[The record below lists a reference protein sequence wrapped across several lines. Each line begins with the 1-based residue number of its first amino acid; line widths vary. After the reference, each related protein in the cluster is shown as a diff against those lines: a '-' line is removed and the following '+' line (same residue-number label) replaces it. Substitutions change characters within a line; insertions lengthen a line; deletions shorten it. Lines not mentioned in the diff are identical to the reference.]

1 MGRAPARPAFVIL
14 ARAVAFQLLHWHF
27 GDRQRLTNR
36 AAFAF
41 VVLAAVAA
49 PSQLRAQGAPAEA
62 PTAPTAPAAAPERDV
77 SFKQLPANLASDQK
91 NIWLFPAHLRH
102 RRVLVSALAVAGAAA
117 ALVALD
123 PKEGHYFRN
132 STAFNGF
139 NTAFSG
145 THTSIAMLVAPV
157 SWYAAGLIR
166 KDEKS
171 KRTALLAAEAVA
183 NSEILTT
190 VMKDIDRRLRPGAI
204 APNGNFSDTWF
215 DSGGNWLRGR
225 GSFPSGH
232 SIAAASIATV
242 FARRYGREHRW
253 VPYVAYGLAAAVG
266 FSRMTLAAHFLSD
279 VFMGGAL
286 GYSIGRFGVL
296 HQ

>member
-1 MGRAPARPAFVIL
+1 LTRRPAFAFL
-14 ARAVAFQLLHWHF
+14 A
-27 GDRQRLTNR
+27 
-36 AAFAF
+36 
-41 VVLAAVAA
+41 LAAAAA
-49 PSQLRAQGAPAEA
+49 PVALRAQDAPAPA
-62 PTAPTAPAAAPERDV
+62 PAAQPVPAAAPDRVV
-77 SFKQLPANLASDQK
+77 SWQKLPRNVLSDQK
-91 NIWLFPAHLRH
+91 SIWLFPAHLRH
-102 RRVLVSALAVAGAAA
+102 RNVLLATIAVAGATA
-117 ALVALD
+117 ALIAID
-123 PKEGHYFRN
+123 SKEGHYFRN
-132 STAFNGF
+132 TSAFNGF
-139 NTAFSG
+139 NNAFSG
-145 THTSIAMLVAPV
+145 THTSIGMLVAPV
-157 SWYAAGLIR
+157 TWYAAGLIR

-171 KRTALLAAEAVA
+171 QTPALLAAEAVVD
-183 NSEILTT
+183 SEILTT

-232 SIAAASIATV
+232 TIAAASIATV

-266 FSRMTLAAHFLSD
+266 FSRITLSAHFLSD

-286 GYSIGRFGVL
+286 GYSIGRFAVL

>member
-1 MGRAPARPAFVIL
+1 MTRRPAFAFL
-14 ARAVAFQLLHWHF
+14 A
-27 GDRQRLTNR
+27 
-36 AAFAF
+36 
-41 VVLAAVAA
+41 LAAAAA
-49 PSQLRAQGAPAEA
+49 PVALRAQDAPAPA
-62 PTAPTAPAAAPERDV
+62 PAAQPVPAAAPDRVV
-77 SFKQLPANLASDQK
+77 SWQKLPRNVLSDQK
-91 NIWLFPAHLRH
+91 SIWLFPAHLRH
-102 RRVLVSALAVAGAAA
+102 RNVLLATIAVAGATA
-117 ALVALD
+117 ALIAID
-123 PKEGHYFRN
+123 SKEGHYFRN
-132 STAFNGF
+132 TSAFNGF
-139 NTAFSG
+139 NNAFSG
-145 THTSIAMLVAPV
+145 THTSIGMLVAPV
-157 SWYAAGLIR
+157 TWYAAGLIR

-171 KRTALLAAEAVA
+171 QTTALLAAEAVVD
-183 NSEILTT
+183 SEILTT

-232 SIAAASIATV
+232 TIAAASIATV

-266 FSRMTLAAHFLSD
+266 FSRITLSAHFLSD

-286 GYSIGRFGVL
+286 GYSIGRFAVL